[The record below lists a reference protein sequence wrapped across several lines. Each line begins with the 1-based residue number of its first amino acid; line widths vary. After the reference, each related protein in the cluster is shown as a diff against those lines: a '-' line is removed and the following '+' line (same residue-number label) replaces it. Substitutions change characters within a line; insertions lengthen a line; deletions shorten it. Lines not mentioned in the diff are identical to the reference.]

1 MVKNQTKF
9 LKKTILIESEIKD
22 LRKDLKEAYK
32 AFAYYESST
41 KKIKNDN
48 SRSRNIYTVG

>member
-1 MVKNQTKF
+1 M
-9 LKKTILIESEIKD
+9 LIESEIKA

-48 SRSRNIYTVG
+48 SRSRNIYTVS